1 MTDAAV
7 AVHSG
12 ARERGG
18 VARGG
23 VGAAADDAGGRPSE
37 LVCSTATKTLH
48 LRACKVKMRTI
59 GSRHAGIAGRG
70 ARSVQDGKK
79 IVAALIV

>member
-59 GSRHAGIAGRG
+59 GSRHAGMREG
-70 ARSVQDGKK
+70 ARAVFKMVRK
-79 IVAALIV
+79 LLPH